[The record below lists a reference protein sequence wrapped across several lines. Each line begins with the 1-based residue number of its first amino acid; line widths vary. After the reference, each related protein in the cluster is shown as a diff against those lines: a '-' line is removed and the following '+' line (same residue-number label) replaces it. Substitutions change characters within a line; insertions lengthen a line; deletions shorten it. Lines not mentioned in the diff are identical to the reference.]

1 MVVMSSGA
9 LAKITKQSSCGSLQG
24 SLQNQL
30 TQQKRPKG
38 AIQSIEDMQQLAG
51 PGQNLSNKTA
61 THSIASKTRPLS
73 HYCLSKH
80 CYTLFRG
87 DLG

>member
-30 TQQKRPKG
+30 IQQKQPKG
-38 AIQSIEDMQQLAG
+38 AIQSSEDMQQ
-51 PGQNLSNKTA
+51 
-61 THSIASKTRPLS
+61 
-73 HYCLSKH
+73 
-80 CYTLFRG
+80 
-87 DLG
+87 